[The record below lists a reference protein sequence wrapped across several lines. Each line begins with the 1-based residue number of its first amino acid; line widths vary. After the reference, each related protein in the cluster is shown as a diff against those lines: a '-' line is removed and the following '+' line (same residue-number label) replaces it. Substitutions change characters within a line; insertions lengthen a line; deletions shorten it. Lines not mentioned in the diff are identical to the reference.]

1 MDAPQFRKC
10 LNIKSRKHSDVQ
22 CTLVATQGDF
32 CQRHYKRPI
41 RFFDRTKN
49 DQRIIYT
56 RSQTTSAL
64 RIQKWWKQKIQH
76 LHWRRQGPL
85 FYTREL
91 AQNSV
96 ELYSM
101 EPLTTIPT
109 VFFFSY
115 ADAQKNCWAF
125 DIRSL
130 VTLFSQGQ
138 LLQNPYT
145 REVLPEATFIVFRK
159 RMEWLRKRKY
169 PVLYNPEE
177 NLTPEQE
184 WNQRV
189 LDVFM
194 KIESMGYLLST
205 QWFHDLTARGQK
217 TFYRNLFQLWTWR
230 LGLSTAEKE
239 EICPGHSLTTTRL
252 FRHVPD
258 DSPRVY
264 QDVFWWRKKNLFIIH
279 TLVTRGAS
287 KSLRALGAL
296 YVLMALVQVS
306 EPAAEAYPWVLESVT
321 SE

>member
-1 MDAPQFRKC
+1 
-10 LNIKSRKHSDVQ
+10 
-22 CTLVATQGDF
+22 
-32 CQRHYKRPI
+32 
-41 RFFDRTKN
+41 
-49 DQRIIYT
+49 
-56 RSQTTSAL
+56 
-64 RIQKWWKQKIQH
+64 
-76 LHWRRQGPL
+76 
-85 FYTREL
+85 
-91 AQNSV
+91 
-96 ELYSM
+96 M